1 VEEDIVADSHSE
13 RVQPEGI
20 DRRDFLKATGAVG
33 LSLSLFQLKF
43 LSPDSALAEPGAVD
57 AAVRYGSWEDV
68 YRDEWRWDAVHWGS
82 HTNQCAPGGCSF
94 RVYSRDGVVWREEQ
108 TARTESSSPAY
119 PDFNP
124 QGCQKGCGFH
134 QVLTS
139 GERVRFPLKRV
150 GERGGGK
157 WKRISWD
164 EALGEVADS
173 ILDAHETQGPD
184 SFVFDAPHIHAGTV
198 ALDGA
203 MRVTRLLGAIMP
215 DMNVA
220 IGDDLKGLRQTFG
233 KMHLGYTADNFF
245 DAELIVLTNAN
256 PSYTWPAIYHFITEA
271 RYNGTDVVLL
281 APDYNASALA
291 ADSHLPLRAGT
302 DAAFWLSVC
311 QVIVEEGL
319 HQPDFVREQTDLAI
333 LVRKDTG
340 RYLRAP
346 DLGRGREDQLYFFD
360 EQSGR
365 IAEAPRGT
373 LEFDGVQSLSG
384 SYTAK
389 LANGSEV
396 EVSPGFELMR
406 AKLDRE
412 HRPEQASEVCAIH
425 PDVIRD
431 FARKVASKRTCS
443 FVGFTSAKQY
453 HGDLMERSLFLAMG
467 LTGNW
472 GKPGTGFNCFLIPE
486 TGFQAVSAME
496 APLERWGLLRLVAPA
511 IAKSMWMKMKDP
523 SLSDEMVSIAFQ
535 REAARDF
542 GSVLPV
548 FYMYNHAGYDELWD
562 KPEWQDPSLDRN
574 FGEYLKESV
583 ERGYWDEALTGPP
596 RDQPPQVLMLM
607 AHNPL
612 RRERSAH
619 QTYVETLF
627 PKLKMLVAIDPRLS
641 SSAMYCDIV
650 LPAAWYYEKADLTLT
665 FGMNPYTCLIE
676 QAVKPQGE
684 AKPEWEIFSA
694 LMTKIGERAAA
705 RGMKSFSDRKGEKRR
720 YADLHKRFTMNGHLI
735 SHEDVVREFA
745 AVAEE
750 TGVFPPG
757 FDYDRLKKEGQVR
770 VTGIGPGYAGHAAAN
785 EVDPNSPFYSL
796 RWHVDDK
803 LIYPTYARRAQF
815 YIDHEWFIEA
825 GEALPTHKETPM
837 IGGAH
842 PFRLISGHSRTS
854 IHCLQAAN
862 PYFMRLHRGQP
873 VLFVNDRVAADRG
886 IEDGETVRLF
896 NDLDETE
903 IMVSA
908 SAAVGKD
915 QVVVYMWEP
924 YQFKNWKSHDAMLVG
939 LPKSIQLAGNYEQL
953 DYQVTSGGPSPSSDR
968 GLRVDIAKLDP
979 LATAE
984 HAEQDRRLA

>member
-1 VEEDIVADSHSE
+1 VATSDTE
-13 RVQPEGI
+13 RVQPGVI
-20 DRRDFLKATGAVG
+20 HRRDFLKAAGATG
-33 LSLSLFQLKF
+33 LSLSLFQLKC
-43 LSPDSALAEPGAVD
+43 LSPYAASAEPGSMN
-57 AAVRYGSWEDV
+57 AAVSYGSWEDV
-68 YRDEWRWDAVHWGS
+68 YRNEWHWDAVHWGS

-108 TARTESSSPAY
+108 AARSGASNPAY

-134 QVLTS
+134 QVLAS
-139 GERVRFPLKRV
+139 SERVRFPLKRV
-150 GERGGGK
+150 GERGEGK

-164 EALGEVADS
+164 EALGEVADA
-173 ILDAHETQGPD
+173 ILGAHESQGPE

-215 DMNVA
+215 DMNVG

-245 DAELIVLTNAN
+245 DAELVVLTNAN

-271 RYNGTDVVLL
+271 RYNGSEIVLL

-291 ADSHLPLRAGT
+291 ADTHLPLRAGT
-302 DAAFWLSVC
+302 DAAFWLAVC
-311 QVIVEEGL
+311 QVIVKEEL

-346 DLGRGREDQLYFFD
+346 EVDGGREDQLYFFD
-360 EQSGR
+360 ERSGQ
-365 IAEAPRGT
+365 IAEAPRGS
-373 LEFDGVQSLSG
+373 LEFDGVQALRG
-384 SYTAK
+384 SHRAK
-389 LANGSEV
+389 LADGSEV
-396 EVSPGFELMR
+396 DVTPGFELLR

-412 HRPEQASEVCAIH
+412 HRPEQASGVCGVH
-425 PDVIRD
+425 PDIIRS

-443 FVGFTSAKQY
+443 FIGFTSAKQY
-453 HGDLMERSLFLAMG
+453 HGDLMERSLLLAMG

-486 TGFQAVSAME
+486 AGFQALSAMD
-496 APLERWGLLRLVAPA
+496 APLERWGLWRLLAPA
-511 IAKSMWMKMKDP
+511 IAKSLWMKWRDP
-523 SLSDEMVSIAFQ
+523 AISDEMVSIAIQ
-535 REAARDF
+535 KEAARDF
-542 GSVLPV
+542 GSVMPV
-548 FYMYNHAGYDELWD
+548 FYMYNHVGYDELWD
-562 KPEWQDPSLDRN
+562 RPEWQDPTLDRT
-574 FGEYLKESV
+574 FGQYLKESV
-583 ERGYWDEALTGPP
+583 ERGYWDDALTGPEP
-596 RDQPPQVLMLM
+596 DKPPQVLMLM

-612 RRERSAH
+612 RRERSAQ
-619 QTYVETLF
+619 QTYVEKLF
-627 PKLKMLVAIDPRLS
+627 PKLEMLVAIEPRLS

-684 AKPEWEIFSA
+684 ARPEWQIFTG
-694 LMTKIGERAAA
+694 LLKKIEERAAA
-705 RGMKSFSDRKGEKRR
+705 RGLLSFADRRGETQR
-720 YADLHKRFTMNGHLI
+720 YADLHKRFTMDGHLT
-735 SHEDVVREFA
+735 SHEDVVREF
-745 AVAEE
+745 VAIAEN
-750 TGVFPPG
+750 TGVFPAG
-757 FDYDRLKKEGQVR
+757 FDYERLRREGQVR
-770 VTGIGPGYAGHAAAN
+770 VAGIGKGYAGHAAAN
-785 EVDPNSPFYSL
+785 EVEAGRPFYSL

-815 YIDHEWFIEA
+815 YIDHEWFLEA
-825 GEALPTHKETPM
+825 GEALPTHKETPPIAGM
-837 IGGAH
+837 H
-842 PFRLISGHSRTS
+842 PFRLISGHIRGS

-862 PYFMRLHRGQP
+862 PHFMRLHRGQP
-873 VLFVNDRVAADRG
+873 VLFVNDRVAAERG
-886 IEDGETVRLF
+886 IEDGEMVRMF

-908 SAAVGKD
+908 SAAVGRD

-939 LPKSIQLAGNYEQL
+939 LPKSIQLAGNYGQL

-979 LATAE
+979 AATLEPATR
-984 HAEQDRRLA
+984 DRRLA